1 MSSAGLFIRP
11 LRRCRNVTGMA
22 ITRPRRRQTTKHLRN
37 TACAAR
43 NGRMAIS
50 RGFIT
55 PKPKGKTMAL
65 APTASMKAPTG
76 YRADIVLMDAAA

>member
-11 LRRCRNVTGMA
+11 QRRCRNVTGIA
-22 ITRPRRRQTTKHLRN
+22 ISRKRRREATKHLRN

-43 NGRMAIS
+43 NGRMAIP

-65 APTASMKAPTG
+65 APTASMNAPTG
-76 YRADIVLMDAAA
+76 YRADIVLMDATA